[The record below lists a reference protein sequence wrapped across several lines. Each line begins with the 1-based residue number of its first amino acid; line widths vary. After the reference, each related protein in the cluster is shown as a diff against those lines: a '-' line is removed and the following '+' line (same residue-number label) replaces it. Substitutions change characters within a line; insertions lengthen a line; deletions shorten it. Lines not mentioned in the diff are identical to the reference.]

1 MISDLKKVPHNWQKV
16 KFAEI
21 AEIVNN
27 RIDNP
32 KESGLQDYIGL
43 EHLDTDEIR
52 IKRYGSTGDVE
63 ATKFL
68 CKKGDIIFG
77 KRNSYLRK
85 VAISDRDAV
94 VSAHSMV
101 LRPKG
106 EKIVSKFLPC
116 FMQSSQF
123 WKTAQAISE
132 GSMSPTIKWKTLA
145 YQEFWI
151 PTILDQHRIA
161 NILWALE
168 DSLEKTEKL
177 IEITE
182 TLKKALSRKLL
193 TKGIGHTKFKKTE
206 LGEIPEEW
214 KIVKMKNIVNS
225 YKNGIYKKSSFYGR
239 GVLNIRM
246 FNIKDGMIN
255 TDDTPLLDIN
265 EEELLD
271 YGLTSG
277 DILINRVNSVEL
289 VGKAGILTHEIGP
302 AVFDSMIIRVR
313 VNQLC
318 IPKFLNYFLNSIL
331 YVRQIEG
338 KIKHAIGQSSLNQD
352 DLNNILI
359 GLPTVKE
366 QSKIASILSK
376 TDETL
381 RQIKDNLDVKS
392 EFKKRLTNEFLSG
405 RMFDIMRIP
414 Q

>member
-1 MISDLKKVPHNWQKV
+1 LISDLQNVPRNWQKV

-21 AEIVNN
+21 AEIVTN

-32 KESGLQDYIGL
+32 KKSGLQDYIGL

-52 IKRYGSTGDVE
+52 IKRYGSTSDVE

-106 EKIVSKFLPC
+106 DKIISKFLPC

-145 YQEFWI
+145 NQEFWL
-151 PTILDQHRIA
+151 PNLSDQGRIA
-161 NILWALE
+161 DILWALE

-182 TLKKALSRKLL
+182 IVKKALSQKLL
-193 TKGIGHTKFKKTE
+193 TRGIGHNKFRKTE

-214 KIVKMKNIVNS
+214 EIKYLEEVCNEVTDGSHFSPHHQTSGFPLATVTNIREDYIDIDSCYKIS
-225 YKNGIYKKSSFYGR
+225 ETDFHLLRKNGCYIEKHDVNF
-239 GVLNIRM
+239 
-246 FNIKDGMIN
+246 
-255 TDDTPLLDIN
+255 
-265 EEELLD
+265 
-271 YGLTSG
+271 LT
-277 DILINRVNSVEL
+277 I
-289 VGKAGILTHEIGP
+289 
-302 AVFDSMIIRVR
+302 
-313 VNQLC
+313 
-318 IPKFLNYFLNSIL
+318 
-331 YVRQIEG
+331 
-338 KIKHAIGQSSLNQD
+338 
-352 DLNNILI
+352 
-359 GLPTVKE
+359 
-366 QSKIASILSK
+366 
-376 TDETL
+376 
-381 RQIKDNLDVKS
+381 
-392 EFKKRLTNEFLSG
+392 
-405 RMFDIMRIP
+405 
-414 Q
+414 